1 MKRRLRQ
8 LWLVAIVVLLL
19 VIGLRGWA
27 QDLPASP
34 VLVGGEPIF
43 ELQSTEFRSEIRAFS
58 VNLAIEDLLRPREQG
73 QVPALDVR
81 TNIDINSQFTLSIG
95 ERDRFIATERYL
107 FTVTYEDAAAA
118 LDKPVAEVT
127 LQEVQQVA
135 AQWAE
140 ALDAAITAERDEILS
155 RQPLFILF
163 GTVSALAVLLAAYPL
178 MGLSDKVIGRIQPW
192 FTSRLAAPW
201 HRWLVLASI
210 LCTWSLRLLIAWG
223 AIDMA
228 LQLMP
233 LLRPFRRQL
242 YQRLTQAFE
251 ALNQP
256 LVPNSP
262 VTIQSIISFLILAV
276 LVLVLARN
284 LSNSLKTHV
293 LPRLGLNVGLQ
304 DAIATGLQYTIT
316 LLGILFVLPF
326 IGIDLSS
333 LFLIAGA
340 VGFGL
345 GFGLQNLSNNFVSGV
360 AVLLERPIQVGDL
373 VEVDGWLGTIEQINL
388 RATTIRTLDRLHV
401 IVPNSRFME
410 ANVVNWSYRDPR
422 CRIRT
427 QVGVAYGSDT
437 ALVIEALLQVAKA
450 NARVLSVPPPQ
461 VWMTGFGESTL
472 NFELLVWISR
482 PQDQFIIR
490 SELNLAINAAFR
502 EHKITIPFPQRDL
515 HIRSVTPPSFS
526 PSSLPESSSLS
537 QPSSLPES
545 SAYSPPD

>member
-1 MKRRLRQ
+1 MKRRLRPF
-8 LWLVAIVVLLL
+8 WLVAIVALLL
-19 VIGLRGWA
+19 LIGLRGGA
-27 QDLPASP
+27 QDLLPSP

-58 VNLAIEDLLRPREQG
+58 VNQTIAEFLRPQEQG
-73 QVPALDVR
+73 NVPALDVR
-81 TNIDINSQFTLSIG
+81 SDFDPNGQFILILG
-95 ERDRFIATERYL
+95 ERDRFAATERYL
-107 FTVTYEDAAAA
+107 FTVTYQDAAAV
-118 LDKPVAEVT
+118 LDKDPDDVSLEDVQLVAE
-127 LQEVQQVA
+127 
-135 AQWAE
+135 QWASELNE
-140 ALDAAITAERDEILS
+140 AISTARDEVLA

-178 MGLSDKVIGRIQPW
+178 MGLSDKVIARIQPW
-192 FTSRLAAPW
+192 FTSRLATPW
-201 HRWLVLASI
+201 HRWVVLAGI
-210 LCTWSLRLLIAWG
+210 LCTWSMRLLIAWG
-223 AIDMA
+223 GFDTA

-242 YQRLTQAFE
+242 YERLAQAFE

-262 VTIQSIISFLILAV
+262 VTIQSIISFAILAV
-276 LVLVLARN
+276 LVLVLSRN

-293 LPRLGLNVGLQ
+293 LPRLGLNIGLQ
-304 DAIATGLQYTIT
+304 DAIATGLQYSIT
-316 LLGILFVLPF
+316 LLGILIVLPF

-437 ALVIEALLQVAKA
+437 GLVIEALLQVAKA

-461 VWMTGFGESTL
+461 AWMTGFGESSL

-482 PQDQFIIR
+482 PQDQFMIK
-490 SELNLAINAAFR
+490 SELNLAIDAAFR
-502 EHKITIPFPQRDL
+502 QHHIAIPFPQRDL
-515 HIRSVTPPSFS
+515 HIRTQAPPSFPAS
-526 PSSLPESSSLS
+526 PSGLS
-537 QPSSLPES
+537 DSLPES

>member
-19 VIGLRGWA
+19 VIGLRGGA

-58 VNLAIEDLLRPREQG
+58 VNQTIAEFLRPQEQG
-73 QVPALDVR
+73 NVPALDVR
-81 TNIDINSQFTLSIG
+81 SNFDPNGQFVLILG
-95 ERDRFIATERYL
+95 ERDRFAATERYL
-107 FTVTYEDAAAA
+107 FTVTYQDAAAV
-118 LDKPVAEVT
+118 LGKDPEDVS

-135 AQWAE
+135 EQWATELRE
-140 ALDAAITAERDEILS
+140 AISTARDEVLT
-155 RQPLFILF
+155 RQPLFMLF

-178 MGLSDKVIGRIQPW
+178 MGLSDKVIARVQPW
-192 FTSRLAAPW
+192 FTSRLALPW
-201 HRWLVLASI
+201 HRWIVLVGI
-210 LCTWSLRLLIAWG
+210 LCTWSMRLLIAWG
-223 AIDMA
+223 GFDTA

-262 VTIQSIISFLILAV
+262 VTIQSIISFAVLAV

-304 DAIATGLQYTIT
+304 DAIATGLQYSIT
-316 LLGILFVLPF
+316 LLGILIVLPF

-373 VEVDGWLGTIEQINL
+373 VEVDGWLGTVEQINL

-422 CRIRT
+422 CRIRAK
-427 QVGVAYGSDT
+427 VGVAYGSDT
-437 ALVIEALLQVAKA
+437 ALVIETLLQVAKA

-461 VWMTGFGESTL
+461 AWMTGFGDSSL

-482 PQDQFIIR
+482 PQDQFMIR
-490 SELNLAINAAFR
+490 SELNLAIDAAFR
-502 EHKITIPFPQRDL
+502 QHHISIPFPQRDL
-515 HIRSVTPPSFS
+515 HIRNTAPPSFPLP
-526 PSSLPESSSLS
+526 PSSLPD
-537 QPSSLPES
+537 SLPES